1 MSQGI
6 HTPRPLARL
15 GAAATALLAA
25 LALVL
30 LASPAY
36 AHDELIGSD
45 PASGAQVDALP
56 AEITLTFSG
65 VLLDEPGATEVVVTD
80 AAGNDLTAS
89 DPVLDGTRLTQ
100 PLQGDAAGEVTV
112 IWRVVSSDGHPVSDQ
127 FTFTVGD
134 GSAVAPTGTAPSP
147 TETAPASDDEGV
159 SPAVWIGV
167 GVAIF
172 ASLIGVFA
180 VTSSANR
187 RRRED

>member
-65 VLLDEPGATEVVVTD
+65 VLLDEPGAAEVVVTD
-80 AAGNDLTAS
+80 AAGTDLTAS

-100 PLQGDAAGEVTV
+100 PLQGDASGEVTV